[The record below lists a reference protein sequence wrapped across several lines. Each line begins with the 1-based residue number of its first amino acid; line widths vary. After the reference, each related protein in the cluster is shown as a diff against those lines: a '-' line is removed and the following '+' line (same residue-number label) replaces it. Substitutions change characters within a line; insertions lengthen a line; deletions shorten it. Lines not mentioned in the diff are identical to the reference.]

1 MSRSLPEEAY
11 NAVKTGWKLLV
22 RDIGGVDAVAACTR
36 ASRSLV
42 SEYGNPAS
50 DRWVP
55 ADTILDAETI
65 AGRPL
70 VTAALARAGG
80 FALMPITP
88 RSAGELAAKMAEI
101 ARYAAEL
108 FATSAIAL
116 THPRLAENEREA
128 LCRELDELIRAAAET
143 RALILGPPAPLPLES
158 NADRRVPRA

>member
-36 ASRSLV
+36 ATRSLV

-80 FALMPITP
+80 FALMPIAP

-101 ARYAAEL
+101 ARDAAEL

-116 THPRLAENEREA
+116 THPRLAEGERQA
-128 LCRELDELIRAAAET
+128 LGRELDELIRAAAET
-143 RALILGPPAPLPLES
+143 RALILGPPSPAPRES
-158 NADRRVPRA
+158 GGDRRVPRP